1 MKHKKIF
8 LNAFLIVFYSILI
21 CVISSCSSSNDL
33 SIYSPDNDIALNPGD
48 MDFPSPMESD
58 RGWGS
63 AKYPWHLVD
72 GLRAPAYWEYGLAFT
87 GGHKELIDTCGWRQA
102 TINFGEPKKF
112 NRVVIWH
119 CSVEAEMESYFI
131 KYWDD
136 GANCWKTAVHAKN
149 VQQRIE
155 TYKPDFTEG
164 FSQLKTINTLPIEDT
179 FETVT
184 SSKVRYLF
192 NNCHIAHGW
201 LYEFEV
207 YYDKPGD
214 RPKCLVVKSVRQ

>member
-1 MKHKKIF
+1 MRHRNLF
-8 LNAFLIVFYSILI
+8 LNAFLIALYSILAY
-21 CVISSCSSSNDL
+21 VILSCSSSSDDL
-33 SIYSPDNDIALNPGD
+33 SIYSPDNNIAFNSGD

-63 AKYPWHLVD
+63 GKYPWHLVD
-72 GLRAPAYWEYGLAFT
+72 GLRAPFYWEYGLAFT
-87 GGHKELIDTCGWRQA
+87 GGYNEYIDTCGWRQA
-102 TINFGEPKKF
+102 TINFGEPKRF

-119 CSVEAEMESYFI
+119 NFGEAMMESYFI

-136 GANCWKTAVHAKN
+136 DANCWKIAVHAKN

-155 TYKPDFTEG
+155 TYKSDFKEV
-164 FSQLKTINTLPIEDT
+164 FSQIKSSNPIPVEDI
-179 FETVT
+179 FKTVT

-192 NNCHIAHGW
+192 NNCNIKHGW

-207 YYDKPGD
+207 YNDKPGE
-214 RPKCLVVKSVRQ
+214 RPESLVVK